1 MMTTPPELRLALRKL
16 ESGGTEEL
24 QILGEAMRIGERGN
38 DDEDGARMTL
48 KQLGDDERAGR
59 SGESRDTQ
67 ADVSLSE
74 PLRQVHK
81 RLPVLQHQADLRYH
95 DGGRALR
102 GGCAQRYRRSV
113 AIRIAGGLLL
123 LLVFASV
130 LVFAPVG
137 TAGAQTT
144 ACSAATSTQLVG
156 LWESRETSKGGLGH
170 AMEFRADGTFVE
182 TFAILLNLF
191 YRISGGD
198 HLALLETP
206 DAADTVLD
214 ATFRIDGSVLT
225 ETGPDGSTL
234 TKERFGKP
242 PAAGPTLAGVWRY
255 RHDTGALAYERYAD
269 DGTFQFR
276 LPMRSVTGC
285 FTLNGD
291 RLRLAPQAASQTV
304 MTIAWRA
311 GDLVLPG
318 RGKDAIYR
326 REPAGAWYD
335 LEHLDIRLPR

>member
-16 ESGGTEEL
+16 QRGGAEEL
-24 QILGEAMRIGERGN
+24 EILSEAMRVGERGD
-38 DDEDGARMTL
+38 DDEDGAGMTL

-67 ADVSLSE
+67 AYVSLSE

-81 RLPVLQHQADLRYH
+81 RLPVLQHQDDLRYH
-95 DGGRALR
+95 DGERALR

-113 AIRIAGGLLL
+113 AIRNPGGWLLL
-123 LLVFASV
+123 LLFAPG

-137 TAGAQTT
+137 RARAQTT
-144 ACSAATSTQLVG
+144 TCSAATSTQLVG

-170 AMEFRADGTFVE
+170 AMEFRADGSFVE

-191 YRISGGD
+191 YRISGD
-198 HLALLETP
+198 HLALVEAP
-206 DAADTVLD
+206 AAADTVLD
-214 ATFRIDGSVLT
+214 MTFRIDGSVLT
-225 ETGPDGSTL
+225 ETGADGSTL

-242 PAAGPTLAGVWRY
+242 PAVAPTLAGVWRY

-285 FTLNGD
+285 FTLAGD

-304 MTIAWRA
+304 MTISWRA

-318 RGKDAIYR
+318 RGKDAVYR

-335 LEHLDIRLPR
+335 LEHLDVKLPR